1 MAAKDHDFSKG
12 SISRNI
18 LALAAPMTAAQLIN
32 VLYSVVDRIYL
43 GRLPG
48 HLALTGLGV
57 ATPIISI
64 VMGFANLCGTGGAPL
79 CSIQRG
85 KGDTEEA
92 ERVMGNAFTLL
103 LLFGAA
109 VTALFL
115 LVKRPMLYLFGASDA
130 TYPYAD
136 AYMTI
141 YLLGTVFV
149 MIGLGMNPFITAQG
163 FGATGM
169 MTVGLGAIVNI
180 VLDPVFIFGLDMGVQ
195 GAALATIIAQACSA
209 VWVLKFLTGRRA
221 ILRLRLKY
229 MALSAGRVR
238 EIVALGLSGFF
249 MNLTTSLVQVV
260 CNATLK
266 FYGGDLYVGVMTIIN
281 SLREVFFM
289 PVQGLTNGA
298 QPVTGYNYGA
308 GLYTRVRKSIRFSVA
323 ATVGYAA
330 VFWAVAMFFP
340 GALIRIF
347 SNEPEMIAAGIP
359 ALRIYFSLFVF
370 MSLHMAGQGVFV
382 SLGRSKQAIFF
393 SVLRKAVIN
402 APLTVVLPLW
412 LGTTGVF
419 VAEAASQLVS
429 GLLCILTMYC
439 TVYRPLGRLPD
450 RLPEAAGV

>member
-289 PVQGLTNGA
+289 PVQGLTNT
-298 QPVTGYNYGA
+298 P
-308 GLYTRVRKSIRFSVA
+308 
-323 ATVGYAA
+323 
-330 VFWAVAMFFP
+330 
-340 GALIRIF
+340 
-347 SNEPEMIAAGIP
+347 
-359 ALRIYFSLFVF
+359 
-370 MSLHMAGQGVFV
+370 
-382 SLGRSKQAIFF
+382 
-393 SVLRKAVIN
+393 
-402 APLTVVLPLW
+402 
-412 LGTTGVF
+412 
-419 VAEAASQLVS
+419 
-429 GLLCILTMYC
+429 
-439 TVYRPLGRLPD
+439 
-450 RLPEAAGV
+450 